1 MQISSKNP
9 EITQM
14 EIKEKFG
21 LSRSK
26 VQRITKKLIDKGFIV
41 REGSRRKGKWKV
53 F

>member
-1 MQISSKNP
+1 
-9 EITQM
+9 M